1 MIERRL
7 GNYPCFCSLL
17 ITYLTDQ
24 FEATHYKE
32 KMLVEK
38 VGVQTQTSAKD
49 PNMWACKELS
59 MGPIHISKLMVQ
71 QMKILF
77 ITGGNNYK

>member
-7 GNYPCFCSLL
+7 GNYHCFCSLL
-17 ITYLTDQ
+17 ITYFTDQ

-49 PNMWACKELS
+49 PKNVDMRRIVLGPNLYFKADGTADEN
-59 MGPIHISKLMVQ
+59 PIHYW
-71 QMKILF
+71 
-77 ITGGNNYK
+77 G